1 MPSDGKV
8 VFEVVLDDKKVKKSV
23 KDVTKDI
30 EKETNKWDKSAKAAS
45 DSMAASVNRAG
56 GKVEK
61 SVKETTRKVNTEIQ
75 KSAKEAE
82 EDVDDSA
89 GKISDSF
96 SSLAKGIVAGFS
108 AVAIGKAILNIS
120 KEAIGAA
127 SDLQEVQNVVDVTF
141 EDSSKAVDKWAKE
154 AGKNFGLTE
163 TAAKRYASTIG
174 AMLKSQG
181 VSGSDVLT
189 VSENIAGLAADMASF
204 YNLDF
209 DTAFEKLR
217 SGISGETE
225 PLKQLGINMS
235 AANLE
240 AFRLAQGI
248 DKSYTAMSQSE
259 QTLLR
264 YQYLMK
270 ATADAQGD
278 FARTSDSFA
287 NATRR
292 ISTSWETIKT
302 IGGGFLLE
310 VIDPITAG
318 LAELLEKL
326 STRPDTTVLDDFD
339 QIEADT
345 AKQMGQ
351 LQQTYNKA
359 TDLVSVLKEIEQLT
373 ARANNGSVV
382 SLTSLFEEIRKVE
395 SSGGDARSYLEKL
408 GYDADYV
415 YQKYQVWNEAV
426 RQLTSSI
433 PGLTSVID
441 SETGAINGGT
451 AAIDA
456 NVKAWRDGEEQKLA
470 WAAYYAKERALIEKK
485 QEMYSYELDAGVA
498 KAAVKRTLQDV
509 VNDMPELGITYE
521 WASSQ
526 SSGTL
531 LKTFEAALSSL
542 YADDPNAYYEK
553 WGRVRTLIEANA
565 DAIDEAAEAEAEYA
579 KQTGAYTE
587 AEEYLASAKQ
597 YLIDKYGDEQQAA
610 ADTGKTVSKYMGR
623 TEAEWENLTTAV
635 KESITAMADYAQSVH
650 DATAQAVNS
659 VVNGFKAI
667 SRPTTEMEEKRSKL
681 IEQQNALNRST
692 KDGEKRYQE
701 LQKQIDELNQSME
714 EYTPAGMKNA
724 LQSQLAFTEEYI
736 DNLEQARKMGLSDD
750 LLAYLSD
757 GSVQS
762 AEYLSQLVAN
772 PEQAAEID
780 ALYAQVKKKKDE
792 LTNALTD
799 QKLTVDDVYNSLAEK
814 AKQAIAD
821 MNLQGEAEAALADT
835 VQGIADGINDKQS
848 EVQKAVDA
856 ILEQLNRLRGFG
868 INFSTGT
875 SFNAG
880 LLKTTG
886 KLFDLDGSHA
896 NGLDYVPFDN
906 YLASLHEGEA
916 ILTSEENR
924 IWQRFKNGAQPQ
936 TMDYDALGAT
946 MRENVKAGGN
956 VYLDG
961 RTVGRVIS
969 AQQGND
975 FRALK
980 RSGWQG

>member
-1 MPSDGKV
+1 MPNDGQV

-23 KDVTKDI
+23 NDVTKDI

-45 DSMAASVNRAG
+45 DGMAKSVKKAG
-56 GKVEK
+56 DNVKK
-61 SVKETTRKVNTEIQ
+61 AVKETTREVNDEIE
-75 KSAKEAE
+75 KSTKEAE
-82 EDVDDSA
+82 RDVDESSRKMGDSLSSSFGKAAA
-89 GKISDSF
+89 GAATV
-96 SSLAKGIVAGFS
+96 LGAVA
-108 AVAIGKAILNIS
+108 AVAIKFG
-120 KEAIGAA
+120 KEAVEAA

-141 EDSSKAVDKWAKE
+141 GDSSKAVDKWAKE
-154 AGKNFGLTE
+154 AGKNYGLTE

-240 AFRLAQGI
+240 AFRMEQGI
-248 DKSYTAMSQSE
+248 TKSYNAMSQSE

-264 YQYLMK
+264 YKYLMK

-318 LAELLEKL
+318 LAELLEQL
-326 STRPDTTVLDDFD
+326 STQPDTTVLDDFD

-351 LQQTYNKA
+351 LQQTYDKA

-415 YQKYQVWNEAV
+415 YQKYQVWDEAI

-441 SETGAINGGT
+441 SETGAIQGGT
-451 AAIDA
+451 EAIKT
-456 NVKAWRDGEEQKLA
+456 NIEEFRKAEEQKYIIE
-470 WAAYYAKERALIEKK
+470 AYYAKRRAIDEKRG
-485 QEMYSYELDAGVA
+485 ELGSYQLDAAAA
-498 KAAVKRTLQDV
+498 KAAYDRVRREFLQKYPEATFDDNGNISYEFGAKMASKNTHVVGKHVKRTGEWWGDAEKYNNALKAVTDTEEEYTRQTEALGDADQQV
-509 VNDMPELGITYE
+509 ADLEQALIDLYGESAVELFK
-521 WASSQ
+521 
-526 SSGTL
+526 SG
-531 LKTFEAALSSL
+531 KA
-542 YADDPNAYYEK
+542 ADDSSN
-553 WGRVRTLIEANA
+553 
-565 DAIDEAAEAEAEYA
+565 
-579 KQTGAYTE
+579 
-587 AEEYLASAKQ
+587 
-597 YLIDKYGDEQQAA
+597 
-610 ADTGKTVSKYMGR
+610 KTVKAMQQ
-623 TEAEWENLTTAV
+623 TMTAAQDALKV
-635 KESITAMADYAQSVH
+635 LADYVQGVH
-650 DATAQAVNS
+650 DATAQAVSS

-667 SRPTTEMEEKRSKL
+667 ARPTTEMEEKRSRL

-701 LQKQIDELNQSME
+701 LQKQIDELNHSME

-724 LQSQLAFTEEYI
+724 LQSQLAFMEEYI
-736 DNLEQARKMGLSDD
+736 NNLEQARKMGLSDD

>member
-1 MPSDGKV
+1 MPSDGQV

-30 EKETNKWDKSAKAAS
+30 EKETNKWDKSAKTAS
-45 DSMAASVNRAG
+45 DGMAKSVKKAG
-56 GKVEK
+56 DNVKK
-61 SVKETTRKVNTEIQ
+61 AVKETTREVNDEIE
-75 KSAKEAE
+75 KSTKEAE
-82 EDVDDSA
+82 RDVDESSRKMGDSLSSSFGKAAA
-89 GKISDSF
+89 GAATV
-96 SSLAKGIVAGFS
+96 LAAVA
-108 AVAIGKAILNIS
+108 AVAIKIG
-120 KEAIGAA
+120 KEAVEAA

-141 EDSSKAVDKWAKE
+141 GDSSKAVDKWAKE

-240 AFRLAQGI
+240 AFRMEQGI
-248 DKSYTAMSQSE
+248 TKSYNAMSQSE

-264 YQYLMK
+264 YKYLMK

-359 TDLVSVLKEIEQLT
+359 TDLVGVLKEIERMT

-415 YQKYQVWNEAV
+415 YQKYQVWDEAV

-441 SETGAINGGT
+441 SETGAIQGGT

-485 QEMYSYELDAGVA
+485 QELYSYELDADAA
-498 KAAVKRTLQDV
+498 KQKVNRLRENLISTYDWVTESAFGDNNLITPEFARQNGSRFVGDVIWAFEEYKTAV
-509 VNDMPELGITYE
+509 
-521 WASSQ
+521 
-526 SSGTL
+526 
-531 LKTFEAALSSL
+531 
-542 YADDPNAYYEK
+542 DDLN
-553 WGRVRTLIEANA
+553 TANA
-565 DAIDEAAEAEAEYA
+565 EYTVQAEAFADADQQLADA
-579 KQTGAYTE
+579 KQ
-587 AEEYLASAKQ
+587 S
-597 YLIDKYGDEQQAA
+597 LIDKYGDEKQAA
-610 ADTGKTVSKYMGR
+610 ADTGKTVQKYMGR

-635 KESITAMADYAQSVH
+635 KESITAMADYAQGVH

-667 SRPTTEMEEKRSKL
+667 TRPTTEMEEKRSRL

-701 LQKQIDELNQSME
+701 LQKQIDELNHSME

-724 LQSQLAFTEEYI
+724 LQSQLAFMEEYI
-736 DNLEQARKMGLSDD
+736 NNLEQARKMGLSDD

-835 VQGIADGINDKQS
+835 VQGIADGINDKQG

>member
-1 MPSDGKV
+1 MPSDGQV

-30 EKETNKWDKSAKAAS
+30 EKETNKWDKSAKTAS
-45 DSMAASVNRAG
+45 DGMAKSVKKAG
-56 GKVEK
+56 DNVKK
-61 SVKETTRKVNTEIQ
+61 AVKETTREVNDEIE
-75 KSAKEAE
+75 KSTKEAE
-82 EDVDDSA
+82 RDVDESGRKMGDSLSSSFGKAAA
-89 GKISDSF
+89 GAATV
-96 SSLAKGIVAGFS
+96 LAAVA
-108 AVAIGKAILNIS
+108 AVAIKIG
-120 KEAIGAA
+120 KEAVEAA

-141 EDSSKAVDKWAKE
+141 GDSSKSVDKWAKE

-174 AMLKSQG
+174 SMLKSQG

-240 AFRLAQGI
+240 AFRMEQGI
-248 DKSYTAMSQSE
+248 TKSYNAMSQSE

-264 YQYLMK
+264 YKYLMK

-326 STRPDTTVLDDFD
+326 STRPDTTVLDDFG

-351 LQQTYNKA
+351 LQQTYDKA
-359 TDLVSVLKEIEQLT
+359 TDLVGVLKEIEQLT

-415 YQKYQVWNEAV
+415 YQKYKVWDEAV

-441 SETGAINGGT
+441 SETGAIQGGT
-451 AAIDA
+451 EAIKTNLDEWKAA
-456 NVKAWRDGEEQKLA
+456 EEQKLE
-470 WAAYYAKERALIEKK
+470 WAAYYAKARALEEKK
-485 QEMYSYELDAGVA
+485 AEMYSYELDAG
-498 KAAVKRTLQDV
+498 
-509 VNDMPELGITYE
+509 
-521 WASSQ
+521 
-526 SSGTL
+526 
-531 LKTFEAALSSL
+531 
-542 YADDPNAYYEK
+542 
-553 WGRVRTLIEANA
+553 
-565 DAIDEAAEAEAEYA
+565 AAEQAIKRQRAYLEELRQQMGKPEGFDGYIVHANITARYSAEEKAWNDALDKLHEYEAEYERA
-579 KQTGAYTE
+579 S
-587 AEEYLASAKQ
+587 EEYKRQSEAFADADQQLADTKQ
-597 YLIDKYGDEQQAA
+597 YLIDKYGDEKQAA
-610 ADTGKTVSKYMGR
+610 ADTGKTVQKYMGR

-635 KESITAMADYAQSVH
+635 KESITAMADYAQGVH

-667 SRPTTEMEEKRSKL
+667 ARPTTEMEEKRSRL

-701 LQKQIDELNQSME
+701 LQKQIDELNHSME

-724 LQSQLAFTEEYI
+724 LQSQLAFMEEYI
-736 DNLEQARKMGLSDD
+736 NNLEQARKMGLSDD

-835 VQGIADGINDKQS
+835 VQGIADGINDKQG